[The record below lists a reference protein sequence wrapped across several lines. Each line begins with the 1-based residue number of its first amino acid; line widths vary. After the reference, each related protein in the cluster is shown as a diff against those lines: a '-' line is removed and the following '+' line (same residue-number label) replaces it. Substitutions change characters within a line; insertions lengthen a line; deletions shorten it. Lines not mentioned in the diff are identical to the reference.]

1 MVRFS
6 LLLQDGFSDVS
17 GKKGAGF
24 SAFDDVIKRFR
35 PFPVGDDRINAV
47 GGGELCG
54 LQFGAHA
61 AGAAPGTCTARKSI
75 DRLSELRALD
85 SSYSEVMDE
94 VTRRL
99 DAAIGSPEIRK
110 VLVSWIA
117 EAAIGL
123 DRKEAKVAF
132 SDKTPVTEDMLREA
146 EDEVRRI
153 TGSSVSLSLDPDRLI
168 GGGVSVSSMDGKV
181 SYNNQLDVRIR
192 RFQRDIKRIIQE
204 ENARENSR

>member
-1 MVRFS
+1 MNSSNPLVSSIITDARNKADEILSTAAKEAQSIIAEAEEKARKGEEAEERS
-6 LLLQDGFSDVS
+6 LSQRLEQIRLRKES
-17 GKKGAGF
+17 
-24 SAFDDVIKRFR
+24 
-35 PFPVGDDRINAV
+35 
-47 GGGELCG
+47 
-54 LQFGAHA
+54 
-61 AGAAPGTCTARKSI
+61 ARKSI

-94 VTRRL
+94 VTRCL

-168 GGGVSVSSMDGKV
+168 CGGVSVSSMDGKV

-204 ENARENSR
+204 ENARENSRKG

>member
-1 MVRFS
+1 MNSSNPLVSSIITDARNKADEILSTAAKEAQSIIAEAEEKARKGEEAEERS
-6 LLLQDGFSDVS
+6 LAQRLEQIRLRKES
-17 GKKGAGF
+17 
-24 SAFDDVIKRFR
+24 
-35 PFPVGDDRINAV
+35 
-47 GGGELCG
+47 
-54 LQFGAHA
+54 
-61 AGAAPGTCTARKSI
+61 ARKSI

-94 VTRRL
+94 VSRRL

-204 ENARENSR
+204 ENARENSRKG

>member
-1 MVRFS
+1 MNSSNPLVSSIITDARNKADEILSAAAKEAQSIIAEAEEKARKGEEAEERS
-6 LLLQDGFSDVS
+6 LSQRLEQIRLRKES
-17 GKKGAGF
+17 
-24 SAFDDVIKRFR
+24 
-35 PFPVGDDRINAV
+35 
-47 GGGELCG
+47 
-54 LQFGAHA
+54 
-61 AGAAPGTCTARKSI
+61 ARKSI

-204 ENARENSR
+204 ENARENSRKG

>member
-1 MVRFS
+1 MNSSNPLVSSIITDARNKADEILSAAAKEAQSIIAEAEEKARKGEEAEERS
-6 LLLQDGFSDVS
+6 LAQRLEQIRLRKES
-17 GKKGAGF
+17 
-24 SAFDDVIKRFR
+24 
-35 PFPVGDDRINAV
+35 
-47 GGGELCG
+47 
-54 LQFGAHA
+54 
-61 AGAAPGTCTARKSI
+61 ARKSI

-181 SYNNQLDVRIR
+181 SYNNQLDVRVR

-204 ENARENSR
+204 ENARQNSR

>member
-1 MVRFS
+1 MNSSNPLVSSIITDARNKADEILSAAAKEAQSIIAEAEEKARKGEEAEERS
-6 LLLQDGFSDVS
+6 LSQRLEQIRLRKES
-17 GKKGAGF
+17 
-24 SAFDDVIKRFR
+24 
-35 PFPVGDDRINAV
+35 
-47 GGGELCG
+47 
-54 LQFGAHA
+54 
-61 AGAAPGTCTARKSI
+61 ARKSI

-153 TGSSVSLSLDPDRLI
+153 TGSSRSCSRWVKA
-168 GGGVSVSSMDGKV
+168 SSSWQVWPMP
-181 SYNNQLDVRIR
+181 
-192 RFQRDIKRIIQE
+192 
-204 ENARENSR
+204 SR

>member
-1 MVRFS
+1 MNSSNPLVSSIITDARNKADEILSAAAKEAQSIIAEAEEKARKGEEAEERS
-6 LLLQDGFSDVS
+6 LAQRLEQIRLRKES
-17 GKKGAGF
+17 
-24 SAFDDVIKRFR
+24 
-35 PFPVGDDRINAV
+35 
-47 GGGELCG
+47 
-54 LQFGAHA
+54 
-61 AGAAPGTCTARKSI
+61 ARKSI

-204 ENARENSR
+204 ENARENSRKG